1 MIVTPMVDADKQTP
15 LPLDDKIIL
24 TLTRDGERALCEP
37 ERSSRRRSWRLV
49 LIDGHSTVEQVVKR
63 ARNLPI
69 EMLRTS
75 LSELVFKGL
84 LQKTTGDKKARHRR
98 ASS

>member
-1 MIVTPMVDADKQTP
+1 MRTGTKLSPAQ
-15 LPLDDKIIL
+15 L
-24 TLTRDGERALCEP
+24 EA
-37 ERSSRRRSWRLV
+37 LV